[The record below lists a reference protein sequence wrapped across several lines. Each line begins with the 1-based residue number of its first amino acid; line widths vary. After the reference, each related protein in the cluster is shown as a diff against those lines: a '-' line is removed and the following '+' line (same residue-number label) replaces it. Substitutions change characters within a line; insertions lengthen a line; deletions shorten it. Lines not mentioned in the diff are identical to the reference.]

1 MIALVT
7 PYSKPTT
14 THRSI
19 SASISRPSIFLASGS
34 HCLSLDI
41 TSSNNNM
48 SPFLDHYIV
57 ATFFA
62 FLFGFLLLFVLGLN
76 NNKNNN
82 MSPFLD
88 HYIVATFFASL
99 FGFLLLF
106 VLRHWDEEMERSSP
120 ASIDLLTHEAVLSS
134 PHACS
139 HPCLLKVASG
149 APVLDA
155 SPISIN
161 KESNYSRSNQAKGKG
176 DPYSF
181 HGGKSIDQIVL
192 NFLRRPECLM
202 PSYLNKLVFP
212 ESFLAAL
219 RTIAMRVDEHLKVSS
234 LLEELVGSG
243 GERQPSD
250 AEVKAAIWEAC
261 GDSGALQLLVDLLH
275 AK

>member
-1 MIALVT
+1 MIALIT

-41 TSSNNNM
+41 TSSNNNNM

-62 FLFGFLLLFVLGLN
+62 FLFGFLLLFVLRLN

-106 VLRHWDEEMERSSP
+106 VLRRNNNKKLSNIVQSSFNTGNSSP
-120 ASIDLLTHEAVLSS
+120 ANQEAS
-134 PHACS
+134 AIQE
-139 HPCLLKVASG
+139 AS
-149 APVLDA
+149 ATDTTA
-155 SPISIN
+155 STNTSTSTSTTTTTITTTENQEITKN
-161 KESNYSRSNQAKGKG
+161 SRLG
-176 DPYSF
+176 
-181 HGGKSIDQIVL
+181 
-192 NFLRRPECLM
+192 
-202 PSYLNKLVFP
+202 
-212 ESFLAAL
+212 
-219 RTIAMRVDEHLKVSS
+219 
-234 LLEELVGSG
+234 
-243 GERQPSD
+243 
-250 AEVKAAIWEAC
+250 
-261 GDSGALQLLVDLLH
+261 
-275 AK
+275 